1 MKKIIIPVAVLV
13 AAGLVGP
20 KVTGSGFNS
29 SLDSFVEK
37 VNTTPGYTATI
48 DSRTTGWFSSE
59 AVVTL
64 GISTESYEGIP
75 MSESDLAELKES
87 MQVSVNVEGQH
98 GPVLTLN
105 GFGLG
110 LSAFKVTSA
119 EDAFRGYLDYAADTD
134 FYALEGQV
142 GLFGGTSYADAI
154 PAFTAKP
161 EISDGNDVTFSGWTG
176 SGSSADGSTL
186 YKGGMDEFSVVG
198 QGNEFKISNVTSDF
212 DMELSLSEMLDSV
225 FYNSD
230 ANITFG
236 SIVLDMPVDGLA
248 LDMENF
254 VLDMN
259 STTKEDGAL
268 MDIGM
273 DYLVDSVSA
282 PNFEAKD
289 LVVKTEINN
298 LEKVLFETLQSLSDD
313 PMKMQEV
320 MGDIMTTKLLAQLK
334 TNPEVNITELSGTIN
349 DGVMNAKFL
358 SKLQGIE
365 EMPAMMEDPSF
376 WLSKAVVD
384 ADVKMDKT
392 MAMWVGTQVV
402 ASQMA
407 ADPSTAGM
415 TDAEIQDIASQQVE
429 GMLGMFAAQ
438 GMLVVNEEG
447 GYEMAFTMED
457 GQATLNGNPMPL
469 PL

>member
-1 MKKIIIPVAVLV
+1 
-13 AAGLVGP
+13 
-20 KVTGSGFNS
+20 
-29 SLDSFVEK
+29 
-37 VNTTPGYTATI
+37 
-48 DSRTTGWFSSE
+48 
-59 AVVTL
+59 
-64 GISTESYEGIP
+64 
-75 MSESDLAELKES
+75 
-87 MQVSVNVEGQH
+87 
-98 GPVLTLN
+98 
-105 GFGLG
+105 
-110 LSAFKVTSA
+110 
-119 EDAFRGYLDYAADTD
+119 
-134 FYALEGQV
+134 
-142 GLFGGTSYADAI
+142 
-154 PAFTAKP
+154 
-161 EISDGNDVTFSGWTG
+161 
-176 SGSSADGSTL
+176 
-186 YKGGMDEFSVVG
+186 
-198 QGNEFKISNVTSDF
+198 
-212 DMELSLSEMLDSV
+212 MLDSV

-415 TDAEIQDIASQQVE
+415 TDAEIQDMASQQVE